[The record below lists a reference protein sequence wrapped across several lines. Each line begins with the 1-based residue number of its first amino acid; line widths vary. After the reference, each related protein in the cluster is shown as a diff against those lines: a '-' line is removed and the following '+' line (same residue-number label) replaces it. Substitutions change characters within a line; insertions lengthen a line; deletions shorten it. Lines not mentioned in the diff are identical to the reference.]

1 MQLFFLQGHLHL
13 LKLALFTN
21 IFSTTSWDVLLSPST
36 EFLSRGV
43 ADIMS
48 FYDSNER
55 QPKEIIAGINAR
67 TFWGDKM
74 TVTLVTLEP
83 NVILL
88 SRPTHTNKP
97 AMSWKAKLSSR
108 SVSKHRFL
116 DQEIYII
123 HGNAEHSVNVGD
135 LPTRL
140 FETFAPVREDLKY

>member
-21 IFSTTSWDVLLSPST
+21 IFTTTSWDVLLSPST

-83 NVILL
+83 HVILL
-88 SRPTHTNKP
+88 SHSHSHEQ
-97 AMSWKAKLSSR
+97 AGYVLEG
-108 SVSKHRFL
+108 
-116 DQEIYII
+116 EIEFTISEQTQVL
-123 HGNAEHSVNVGD
+123 GPGD
-135 LPTRL
+135 LYHSWERGTLCKRRRSPN
-140 FETFAPVREDLKY
+140 ASI